1 MDFEILGWESKG
13 LRCPNG
19 KVDLCVNGS
28 KKINLIQMPSGTGKT
43 TYLELIRGA
52 LSGSILTLHTNIN
65 QFRDDINVSNEGY
78 FKLSTKCKD
87 EAIDFELNFNFKK
100 NTVEYMT
107 SSPLTGGSM
116 KG

>member
-1 MDFEILGWESKG
+1 MDFEILGWEAKG
-13 LRCPNG
+13 LRCPDG
-19 KVDLCVNGS
+19 KIDLCKDGS
-28 KKINLIQMPSGTGKT
+28 KKINLIQMPNGTGKS

-87 EAIDFELNFNFKK
+87 EAIDFDLYFDFK
-100 NTVEYMT
+100 NWWFYERMEA
-107 SSPLTGGSM
+107 SR
-116 KG
+116 